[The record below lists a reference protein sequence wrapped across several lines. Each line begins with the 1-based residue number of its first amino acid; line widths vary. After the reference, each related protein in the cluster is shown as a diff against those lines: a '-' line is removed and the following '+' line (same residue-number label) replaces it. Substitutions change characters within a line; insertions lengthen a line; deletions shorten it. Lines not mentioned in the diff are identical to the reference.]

1 MGTMLV
7 MTDSRFPA
15 AARVAAGFLTLL
27 TLAFA
32 MTGIFAVA
40 KIAFAA

>member
-1 MGTMLV
+1 MST
-7 MTDSRFPA
+7 TSRCA
-15 AARVAAGFLTLL
+15 SALLLANTLL

-40 KIAFAA
+40 KIAFA